1 MKVET
6 GTEVTKQLRTQS
18 ERRHGEDWP
27 VGATGNSRS
36 KGFWGNT
43 DALG

>member
-6 GTEVTKQLRTQS
+6 GMVVTGQLRTQS

-36 KGFWGNT
+36 KRFWGNI
-43 DALG
+43 DAL